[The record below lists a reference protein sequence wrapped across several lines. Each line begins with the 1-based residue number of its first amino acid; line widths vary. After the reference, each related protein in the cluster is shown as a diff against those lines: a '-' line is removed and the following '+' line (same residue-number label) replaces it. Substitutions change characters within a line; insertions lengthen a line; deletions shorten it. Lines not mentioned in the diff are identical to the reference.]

1 MVMTGDWG
9 RHLAF
14 LNKVRAWC
22 SGKWETRPM
31 RLLGKASAR
40 NKMISES
47 DLRIM
52 SILALD
58 ILSKRNVS
66 TKYTTVRMLLI
77 STSKLIIILHQC
89 VSK

>member
-1 MVMTGDWG
+1 
-9 RHLAF
+9 
-14 LNKVRAWC
+14 
-22 SGKWETRPM
+22 M

-77 STSKLIIILHQC
+77 STSKYYHFAPVCLEMKDLTLVWCRMKGLSHE
-89 VSK
+89 